1 MQTPFVLSSAAAAA
15 LEIQEQGQLHVCQIK
30 EDSEAPR
37 DTLDI
42 E

>member
-1 MQTPFVLSSAAAAA
+1 MPTPFVPSSAAAAA
-15 LEIQEQGQLHVCQIK
+15 LEKQELERSHVCQIK
-30 EDSEAPR
+30 EDSEARR